1 MKKRWKLAAAL
12 ILAVVFASAA
22 GQFLYIQQI
31 QQRIAGKVIRFHV
44 VANSDSDEDQQLK
57 LQVRDRIGALLSDQ
71 LKNAGSIQESRQ
83 IITDHIDEIR
93 GCAQETVLEN
103 GADYSVQAFLGRCRF
118 PEKQYGTVSLP
129 AGQYEALEVVLGE
142 GQGHNW
148 WCVMY
153 PNLCFSGSMYRTD
166 DEKDSREMKR
176 VLDPE
181 EYRVVM
187 ENKNYRVKF
196 RFLTF
201 LNDLSRS

>member
-44 VANSDSDEDQQLK
+44 VANSDSDEDQKLK
-57 LQVRDRIGALLSDQ
+57 LQVRDRIGVLMSDQ

-83 IITDHIDEIR
+83 IITDHMDEIR
-93 GCAQETVLEN
+93 GYAQETVLEN

-118 PEKQYGTVSLP
+118 PKKQYGTVSLP

-142 GQGHNW
+142 GKGHNW

-166 DEKDSREMKR
+166 NEKDSREMKR

-187 ENKNYRVKF
+187 ESKNYRVKF
-196 RFLTF
+196 RLLTF
-201 LNDLSRS
+201 LNDR